1 MHIAVF
7 IFLLEMYIQNV
18 AMQGMLLEMLKCLY
32 STFLTSMRYFIF
44 DEEKSRRTQNSPL
57 LREEYSGRIQ

>member
-1 MHIAVF
+1 MHITVF
-7 IFLLEMYIQNV
+7 IFLLEMYIQNATIQV
-18 AMQGMLLEMLKCLY
+18 LLLEMLKCVY

-57 LREEYSGRIQ
+57 LWEEYSGCKQ

>member
-7 IFLLEMYIQNV
+7 IFLLEMYIQNEV
-18 AMQGMLLEMLKCLY
+18 IQVLLLEMLKCLY
-32 STFLTSMRYFIF
+32 STFFDLDGYFIF

-57 LREEYSGRIQ
+57 LWEEYSGCKQ